1 MGQISGFDVI
11 ACLILLGGMA
21 AGFTRGVV
29 RQLADMA
36 ALYVGLAVATQYAP
50 ILTPAVAPR
59 LPSWPRYVVSAL
71 VFFLLVAIMTGL
83 LSVLAQGILAGS
95 GKREMNEVSQVVG
108 FVLGAI
114 AAAAFLS
121 IAVPVIRSSVIASW
135 GTREATR
142 HAIITA
148 LEQSDLRA
156 FFETLTPTVLRLIR
170 PFLPGGL
177 PEMVLTGLN

>member
-1 MGQISGFDVI
+1 
-11 ACLILLGGMA
+11 
-21 AGFTRGVV
+21 
-29 RQLADMA
+29 MA

-50 ILTPAVAPR
+50 ILTPAVALR

-108 FVLGAI
+108 FVLASPQPRSSYRR
-114 AAAAFLS
+114 A
-121 IAVPVIRSSVIASW
+121 VIRSSLIASW